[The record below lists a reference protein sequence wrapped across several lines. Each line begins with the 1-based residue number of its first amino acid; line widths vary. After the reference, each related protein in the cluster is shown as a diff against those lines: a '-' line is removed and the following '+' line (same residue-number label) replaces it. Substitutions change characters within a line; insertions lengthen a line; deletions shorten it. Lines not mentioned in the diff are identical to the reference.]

1 MKMRP
6 GSDRFPCS
14 LVLLLACL
22 AILGLARTRALADTT
37 LEARLVPAITITGP
51 IQSLQ
56 QVQYSTNLADTNAW
70 MILSHVRL
78 DATPKPFYDATAS
91 GEKRFYRT
99 KTVGVWDTNLV
110 WIPPGTFLMGSP
122 TNEQGRATAEG
133 PQTLV
138 TLTKGFFI
146 GRFEVRNVE
155 WLAYSN
161 SLPEPADLALTNYL
175 QRAVRKI
182 SYAPATNYCRAR
194 TLDEQ
199 QQGLIPAGWSYRLPM
214 EAEWEY
220 ACRAGTTTPFAIGS
234 GVELRNDAVRQDAMF
249 LSTAPYPTNVI
260 PVGPYPDNVPTVVGS
275 YAPNA
280 FGLYDMHGNVGEL
293 TLDVLGTVANLPGG
307 SVTNPIGLIAD
318 FGIDSQG
325 WFRGGSFIDGG
336 VNCRAALR
344 RIATYSRIGFRVV
357 LVPADEP

>member
-1 MKMRP
+1 MIVRSVILTFIRAYALP
-6 GSDRFPCS
+6 
-14 LVLLLACL
+14 LACL
-22 AILGLARTRALADTT
+22 TLVGLGQIRGLAETV
-37 LEARLVPAITITGP
+37 LEASLVPAITINGP
-51 IQSLQ
+51 INSLQ

-70 MILSHVRL
+70 TILSHVRL
-78 DATPKPFYDATAS
+78 DNTPKPFYDATAS
-91 GEKRFYRT
+91 GGKRFYRT

-122 TNEQGRATAEG
+122 TNEQGRTTAEG

-138 TLTKGFFI
+138 TLTKGFFM

-155 WLAYSN
+155 WLAYTN
-161 SLPEPADLALTNYL
+161 SLIEPADLFLTNYL
-175 QRAVRKI
+175 QRAVRRI
-182 SYAPATNYCRAR
+182 PYAPATNYCQAR

-199 QQGLIPAGWSYRLPM
+199 QQGLIPAGWSYRLPT

-260 PVGPYPDNVPTVVGS
+260 PVGPYPDNVPFVVGS

-280 FGLYDMHGNVGEL
+280 FGLYDLHGNVGEL
-293 TLDVLGTVANLPGG
+293 TLDVLGTTLSLPGG
-307 SVTNPIGLIAD
+307 LVTNPIGIPAE
-318 FGIDSQG
+318 FGING
-325 WFRGGSFIDGG
+325 WFRGGSYLDSGDR
-336 VNCRAALR
+336 CRAASR
-344 RIATYSRIGFRVV
+344 RIGTYAHIGFRVV
-357 LVPADEP
+357 LIPTDEP